1 MKLNLRKLFR
11 ITKYGTG
18 GGAYDGTAW
27 WNWEKPVINPDDLLA
42 DPLAALGFSPIVRAL
57 QLVSNDLAKVPLR
70 CERKVGNHYEPD
82 DATYPELAEILN
94 ETTNSYYSA
103 YEFKGWM
110 ARCMMLWGNSF
121 ALISRWGDDVRE
133 LIPVRPWDM
142 TMLPDPEKGGW
153 YYRSGEYGD
162 IAPKDILH
170 FRMPTYG
177 RMLWGDSP
185 VTLGRKAI
193 ALGMEQ
199 ENAGRSAF
207 AMPGLGKI
215 AITTKETMGGEGVKK
230 MQTSFIN
237 AHSGPEG
244 MLRPIVV
251 QNESDVKQVGQSLTD
266 QDWIAARNFSIHQVS
281 QLYGVPPQQLYS
293 QEETHVSSA
302 VSEASRLY
310 VDSCLSQYTQAFANE
325 LAFKL
330 LPSGLDG
337 EKFRFNFD
345 TTQLVRGNFNEQV
358 AALQIAVQTG
368 VMTRNEAREMM
379 GYPPIEGG
387 DEVLIGPNLLPP
399 EMNREQAESGNQ
411 DDAGSSNGDE

>member
-27 WNWEKPVINPDDLLA
+27 WNWEKPTINPDDLLA
-42 DPLAALGFSPIVRAL
+42 DPLASLGFSPIVRAL
-57 QLVSNDLAKVPLR
+57 QLVSNDIARVPLQIQK
-70 CERKVGNHYEPD
+70 KVGDHYEVCDEYPD
-82 DATYPELAEILN
+82 LSEILN
-94 ETTNSYYSA
+94 ETANTYYSS
-103 YEFKGWM
+103 YEFKGWLT
-110 ARCMMLWGNSF
+110 RSMMLWGNAF

-185 VTLGRKAI
+185 ITLGRKAI
-193 ALGMEQ
+193 SLGIEQ

-215 AITTKETMGGEGVKK
+215 AITTKETLGGEGVKK
-230 MQTSFIN
+230 LQSAFLG

-281 QLYGVPPQQLYS
+281 QLYGVPPQSLYS

-310 VDSCLSQYTQAFANE
+310 VDSCLSQYATTWEAE

-330 LPSGLDG
+330 LPSGIDG
-337 EKFRFNFD
+337 EKYRFNFD
-345 TTQLVRGNFNEQV
+345 TTQLVRGTFNEQV

-399 EMNREQAESGNQ
+399 EMNREQAESG
-411 DDAGSSNGDE
+411 DSDLAGSPDGDE

>member
-1 MKLNLRKLFR
+1 MKLNFRKLFK

-27 WNWEKPVINPDDLLA
+27 WNWEKPVVNPDDLLA
-42 DPLAALGFSPIVRAL
+42 DPLAGLGFSPIVRAL
-57 QLVSNDLAKVPLR
+57 QVVANDVARVPLR
-70 CERKVGNHYEPD
+70 VECKKGNHFEVD
-82 DATYPELAEILN
+82 DTAYPELNEILN
-94 ETTNSYYSA
+94 ESANSYYSA
-103 YEFKGWM
+103 YEFKAWLT
-110 ARCMMLWGNSF
+110 RSMMLWGNAF
-121 ALISRWGDDVRE
+121 ALISRWGDEVRE

-142 TMLPDPEKGGW
+142 TMLPDPDKGGW

-162 IAPKDILH
+162 IAPRDIIHL
-170 FRMPTYG
+170 RMPTYG

-185 VTLGRKAI
+185 ITLGRKAI

-215 AITTKETMGGEGVKK
+215 AITTKETMGGEAVKK

-237 AHSGPEG
+237 AHAGPEG

-266 QDWIAARNFSIHQVS
+266 QDWIAARNFSIHQVA
-281 QLYGVPPQQLYS
+281 QLYGVPPMMLYTMQTDTS
-293 QEETHVSSA
+293 VGQ
-302 VSEASRLY
+302 VSEQARQY
-310 VDSCLSQYTQAFANE
+310 VDGCLSQYTATWANE
-325 LAFKL
+325 LAYKL
-330 LPSGLDG
+330 LPNAVDG
-337 EKFRFNFD
+337 ERYRFTFD
-345 TTQLVRGNFNEQV
+345 TTTLVSGTFNEQV

-379 GYPPIEGG
+379 GFPPIEGG

-399 EMNREQAESGNQ
+399 EMNREQAESG
-411 DDAGSSNGDE
+411 DSDEPGSPDSDE